1 MGPLFVVRAGGRV
14 ARFRWAGRA
23 VLSPSRPGPTPTV
36 SASSGNGAPEG
47 GAGYPY
53 LLRVANTRWW
63 HPLAGTAVLVLVWGI
78 PAAVLVRILSAV
90 FGADV
95 DRLSTAADLTAV
107 GLQIALL
114 IPGAVAAVVL
124 VHRMRPGVLL
134 SASGR
139 PRAGL
144 FIVGV
149 AVATPAFIPMMLAK
163 TAEFSA
169 QPDPSAGASGWIG
182 WQAFLPL
189 LAAIVLVLPF
199 QAAAEEIVFRGYV
212 TQAVA
217 TWTRRIWPAALASS
231 LMFVAVHPIHDAWSF
246 ADKLFFGLA
255 MFWLTWRTGGLEAAI
270 ALHVV
275 YNLLL
280 VLAVAADGRLT
291 AMLKDSGTD
300 ALGALTSMGGTAVAV
315 ATLDW
320 WFRHRAAV
328 ARADSEGGGLC

>member
-1 MGPLFVVRAGGRV
+1 MNPSAKTRV
-14 ARFRWAGRA
+14 PVPGRA
-23 VLSPSRPGPTPTV
+23 REVL
-36 SASSGNGAPEG
+36 ASSGNGAPGG

-63 HPLAGTAVLVLVWGI
+63 LPLAGLAVLVLVWGI
-78 PAAVLVRILSAV
+78 PATVLVQILSTV
-90 FGADV
+90 FGADA
-95 DRLSTAADLTAV
+95 DRMSTAADVTAV

-144 FIVGV
+144 FVVGV
-149 AVATPAFIPMMLAK
+149 AVATPAFIPMVLAK
-163 TAEFSA
+163 RAEFA
-169 QPDPSAGASGWIG
+169 AEPDPIAGTAGWIG

-189 LAAIVLVLPF
+189 FAAIVLVLPF
-199 QAAAEEIVFRGYV
+199 QAAAEEIVFRGYL

-217 TWTRRIWPAALASS
+217 TWTRRVWPAALASS

-280 VLAVAADGRLT
+280 VVAVAADGRIT
-291 AMLKDSGTD
+291 EMLKDSRTD
-300 ALGALTSMGGTAVAV
+300 ALGGLTSMGGTAVAV

-328 ARADSEGGGLC
+328 VRTDSEGGACARAAA